1 MPEISL
7 AFGSGSTAIISSVG
21 AALLELSIESKKLI
35 SRPADPLQIFAGSV
49 LAPWQNRLAKGQWVD
64 PQGQTQSLPINEPNL
79 NNALHG
85 MVYETEFSVREQT
98 SSKVTLGTL
107 LDSPDGYPYS
117 MDTEITYELDELGLT
132 CSFSVRNESESAA
145 PFAIGFHP
153 YFTIGNPD
161 KATLLIPA
169 RSYYTQDGN
178 KIPLSTKSVAGTSFD
193 FRSARSL
200 ADAKLDDYFTDL
212 ATTQG
217 ESVSRLETSNW
228 AIELHQSA
236 TLSHLVVYLT
246 HEYDAEG
253 GQVSAI
259 AIEPAS
265 APANALNS
273 KEDLDYIEPA
283 GTFTG
288 SWGVRLAA
296 E

>member
-1 MPEISL
+1 MPDISL
-7 AFGSGSTAIISSVG
+7 AFGSGSTATISSVG

-35 SRPADPLQIFAGSV
+35 TRPTDPLKIFAGSV

-64 PQGQTQSLPINEPNL
+64 PQGQAQSLPINEPNL

-85 MVYETEFSVREQT
+85 MVYATEFSVREQT
-98 SSKVTLGTL
+98 GSKVTLGTL

-117 MDTEITYELDELGLT
+117 MDIEITYELDELGLT
-132 CSFSVRNESESAA
+132 CSFSVTNKSESAA
-145 PFAIGFHP
+145 PFVIGFHP
-153 YFTIGNPD
+153 YFTIGDPTTA
-161 KATLLIPA
+161 KLLFPA
-169 RSYYTQDGN
+169 QSYYTQDGN
-178 KIPLSTKSVAGTSFD
+178 KIPVSKTSVAGTSFD

-212 ATTQG
+212 ITTEG
-217 ESVSRLETSNW
+217 EAVYRLETSDW

-236 TLSHLVVYLT
+236 TLSHLVVYLA

-253 GQVSAI
+253 GQVSAL
-259 AIEPAS
+259 ALEPAS

-273 KEDLDYIEPA
+273 KEDLHYIEPGA
-283 GTFTG
+283 TFTG
-288 SWGVRLAA
+288 NWSVRLAA

>member
-1 MPEISL
+1 MPDISL
-7 AFGSGSTAIISSVG
+7 AFGSGSTATISSVG
-21 AALLELSIESKKLI
+21 AALLELSIDSKKLI
-35 SRPADPLQIFAGSV
+35 TRPADPLKIFAGSV

-98 SSKVTLGTL
+98 STKVTLGTL
-107 LDSPDGYPYS
+107 LVSPDGYPYRL
-117 MDTEITYELDELGLT
+117 DIEITYELNELGLT
-132 CSFSVRNESESAA
+132 CSFSVTNGSDTTA
-145 PFAIGFHP
+145 PFVIGFHP
-153 YFTIGNPD
+153 YFTIGDPTTA
-161 KATLLIPA
+161 KLLFPA
-169 RSYYTQDGN
+169 QSYYPQDGN
-178 KIPLSTKSVAGTSFD
+178 KIPVSKTSVAGTSFD

-212 ATTQG
+212 TTTDG
-217 ESVSRLETSNW
+217 EAVSRLETSNW
-228 AIELHQSA
+228 AIELRQSA

-246 HEYDAEG
+246 HEYDTEG

-259 AIEPAS
+259 ALEPAS

-288 SWGVRLAA
+288 SWSVRLAP

>member
-1 MPEISL
+1 MPDISL
-7 AFGSGSTAIISSVG
+7 AFGSGSTATISSAG
-21 AALLELSIESKKLI
+21 AALLELSIDSKKLI
-35 SRPADPLQIFAGSV
+35 TRPADPLKIFAGSV

-64 PQGQTQSLPINEPNL
+64 PQGQAQSLPINEPTL

-107 LDSPDGYPYS
+107 LDSPAGYPYS
-117 MDTEITYELDELGLT
+117 MDIEITYELHELGLT

-178 KIPLSTKSVAGTSFD
+178 KIPVARTSVNGTAFD
-193 FRSARSL
+193 FRASRSL

-212 ATTQG
+212 ITTEG
-217 ESVSRLETSNW
+217 EAVYRLETSDW

-253 GQVSAI
+253 GQVSAL
-259 AIEPAS
+259 ALEPAS

-273 KEDLDYIEPA
+273 KEDLHYIEPGA
-283 GTFTG
+283 TFTG
-288 SWGVRLAA
+288 NWSVRLAA